1 MHQHLSRHPPSRVCR
16 SCVRCPCPV
25 GGARRGAK
33 RPRVQRALGGR
44 LERREGQRRIRTCHR
59 KIKGLRFSAFHAK
72 REMGANPSCNCRCRD
87 PPSTPLGPCAPLP
100 PCLFGPLCSLPPL
113 AHVRE
118 SAEPRSPSGR
128 SRAAPASHVVPP
140 AQPWLPMPLA
150 RPRLRRGSS
159 QAWPRLSSAC
169 SFPLHIRRH
178 PRSRRWSCWGS
189 LGDAGTF
196 GRRASRV
203 LR

>member
-1 MHQHLSRHPPSRVCR
+1 M
-16 SCVRCPCPV
+16 

-59 KIKGLRFSAFHAK
+59 KIKGLRFSAFRAK
-72 REMGANPSCNCRCRD
+72 RETGENPSCNCRCRD

-118 SAEPRSPSGR
+118 SAEPRCPWALPPSCCVAGHPASPALAADALGSATAAAWQLPGLASPR
-128 SRAAPASHVVPP
+128 FGLFLFFLPVSSRADGVPVGTQGDISQGP
-140 AQPWLPMPLA
+140 DLRLDSPPSRA
-150 RPRLRRGSS
+150 R
-159 QAWPRLSSAC
+159 
-169 SFPLHIRRH
+169 
-178 PRSRRWSCWGS
+178 
-189 LGDAGTF
+189 
-196 GRRASRV
+196 RRAGSMLLLTPLTV
-203 LR
+203 GPCDSHK

>member
-16 SCVRCPCPV
+16 PCVLCPRPV

-59 KIKGLRFSAFHAK
+59 KIKGLRFSAFRAK
-72 REMGANPSCNCRCRD
+72 RETGENPSCNCRCRD

-118 SAEPRSPSGR
+118 SAEPRCPWALPPSCCVAGH
-128 SRAAPASHVVPP
+128 PASP
-140 AQPWLPMPLA
+140 ALAADALGSATAAAWQLPGLA
-150 RPRLRRGSS
+150 SPRLGLFFFSS
-159 QAWPRLSSAC
+159 
-169 SFPLHIRRH
+169 H
-178 PRSRRWSCWGS
+178 PATPKVKTVEL
-189 LGDAGTF
+189 LGLIG
-196 GRRASRV
+196 
-203 LR
+203 